1 MPAHITKTHPVDG
14 RVRTMRFDLLEQ
26 DEFERRYLM
35 HRRGEITIDEAFPML
50 SRNAREFIKSGMTID
65 EWEKEYGNKV

>member
-1 MPAHITKTHPVDG
+1 
-14 RVRTMRFDLLEQ
+14 MRFDLLEQ